1 MVRLATDDGT
11 RAYLE
16 RRVSEG
22 KTKTEAVR
30 CIKRYLAREIFAA
43 PPKPPPV
50 DSGSIGSVRSAW
62 YGLTNRSG
70 SKDGLCCTR
79 PMVGGVAACG

>member
-22 KTKTEAVR
+22 KTKIEAVR
-30 CIKRYLAREIFAA
+30 CITRYLAREILMA
-43 PPKPPPV
+43 PPQ
-50 DSGSIGSVRSAW
+50 
-62 YGLTNRSG
+62 T
-70 SKDGLCCTR
+70 
-79 PMVGGVAACG
+79 AAG

>member
-1 MVRLATDDGT
+1 MGQRVWRITMVRLATDDGT

-43 PPKPPPV
+43 LPK
-50 DSGSIGSVRSAW
+50 
-62 YGLTNRSG
+62 T
-70 SKDGLCCTR
+70 
-79 PMVGGVAACG
+79 VAG

>member
-22 KTKTEAVR
+22 KTKIEAVR

-43 PPKPPPV
+43 
-50 DSGSIGSVRSAW
+50 
-62 YGLTNRSG
+62 LHQT
-70 SKDGLCCTR
+70 
-79 PMVGGVAACG
+79 AAG